1 MLTKAQKMFIIKMK
15 EFIEKE
21 IQIMKWL
28 LDLLRNPF
36 LITAIAAWFTSQT
49 LKIFT
54 HAIAYKEWDLKR
66 FLGDGGMPSSH
77 TATVSS
83 MAAFAGMSCGF
94 ASFEFAI
101 AALFTMIV
109 CRDAVGVRRETG
121 KQNLIINEL
130 KKMIESKEIAEIKLK
145 KFVGHT
151 PLQVFGGLLV
161 GIAVAS
167 VMFWVV
173 FR

>member
-1 MLTKAQKMFIIKMK
+1 MNWF
-15 EFIEKE
+15 
-21 IQIMKWL
+21 

-36 LITAIAAWFTSQT
+36 LITAISAWFTSQT

-54 HAIAYKEWDLKR
+54 HAIAYGEWDVKR

-83 MAAFAGMSCGF
+83 LAAFAGLAYGF

-101 AALFTMIV
+101 GALFTMIV

-130 KKMIESKEIAEIKLK
+130 KKMIESKEISEIKLK
-145 KFVGHT
+145 KFVGHS
-151 PLQVFGGLLV
+151 PLQVIGGLIV
-161 GIAVAS
+161 GILVATL
-167 VMFWVV
+167 MFFVIL
-173 FR
+173 R

>member
-1 MLTKAQKMFIIKMK
+1 
-15 EFIEKE
+15 
-21 IQIMKWL
+21 MKWL
-28 LDLLRNPF
+28 IDLLHNPF
-36 LITAIAAWFTSQT
+36 LLTAVAAWFTSQT

-54 HAIAYKEWDLKR
+54 HAAAYKEWDFKR

-83 MAAFAGMSCGF
+83 LAAFAGLAYGF

-101 AALFTMIV
+101 GALLTMIV
-109 CRDAVGVRRETG
+109 CRDAVGVRMETG
-121 KQNLIINEL
+121 KQNVIINEL

-161 GIAVAS
+161 GLAVAA
-167 VMFWVV
+167 VMFWTVL
-173 FR
+173 R